1 MKKIISSIK
10 SAIFGEGDASYKEI
24 PEEEYVEL
32 DTTSEDAKSKIII
45 RPFTLEEFSGIKP
58 ILESIRTGNTVAL
71 VNIKP
76 LKDKDIIELKR
87 AINKLKKT
95 CEAINGDIAGFGD
108 DWIVAAPS
116 FAQIHRSKAHKEEA
130 EEDKESAE
138 E

>member
-10 SAIFGEGDASYKEI
+10 SAIFGEGDSQGKESS
-24 PEEEYVEL
+24 EEEYVEL
-32 DTTSEDAKSKIII
+32 DTSSEEVKSKIII
-45 RPFTLEEFSGIKP
+45 RPFALDDFSGIKP

-76 LKDKDIIELKR
+76 LKDKDMIELKR

-108 DWIVAAPS
+108 DWIVVAPG
-116 FAQIHRSKAHKEEA
+116 FAQIHRSKAHVDEA
-130 EEDKESAE
+130 EEGKEPSE
-138 E
+138 K